1 MSTTT
6 AHSMQTRS
14 NPLSVVLALL
24 CVAFGFSASAVD
36 RIVASVVVTNQPL
49 AGDTLTVNG
58 SVTKTWATN
67 NSPTT
72 VAIGTNLLSST
83 TNLFLHFGAYPVS
96 GVTPRLSTS
105 NEVQLLGLPGGA
117 LSATQT
123 TNWSYIVTST
133 NSITASRV
141 VRVPM
146 AADATAVR
154 TNMASQLAADLEAYS
169 PTAFSTGTTLLG
181 NYVDKSTAQ
190 VLTGAKTLLSVTT
203 SNLVNVGSAISSQ
216 GTATD
221 SEQFGTGAS
230 ATNDTALAVGA
241 AALAGGSASMAIG
254 NSATATTGDANVA
267 IGNYASATRDDAL
280 AVGTAASAS
289 GVSAVAI
296 GNSSSASATNSV
308 AVGQASSAGGTGST
322 AIGAGSEAAKDGTA
336 IGVGSVATGAGSIAI
351 GSSASAAN
359 NDSVAIGD
367 GVSTSADSTIEIG
380 DSGHTVY
387 IRGLHVASVITNG
400 TYHGTI
406 GALTGGTI
414 ASSTLTSPTANG
426 GTLSNTTAN
435 GTTDVSGIRFP
446 RNSHAT
452 LANGVNSGVVFT
464 NTFNKIGSGPTAA
477 FTIAGI
483 AGGSN
488 GRYLIIYNAT
498 GQSMTLANESG
509 LDATATNR
517 ITTQTGSDV
526 TCSGSSSVVLIYDSA
541 SSRWVQVTD
550 AATIGTWYLQR
561 SNHLGT
567 QAHTTITGLGGLA
580 VVNDPVSDG
589 KVYGRSLGNWAEAFG
604 AAAGTNS
611 PITGDLLIKKSL
623 PTVFF
628 SDDATST
635 GGGIVFGSGGFVIG
649 PANYGNPDYV
659 GTPWVEISTNGAVEI
674 PDDFISGGDGSF
686 TGSVSGTEHFGDRFT
701 LSTASNTNAPA
712 SGKAALFLRQ
722 VGGKGQLVV
731 RFPTGAD
738 QVIANEP

>member
-1 MSTTT
+1 
-6 AHSMQTRS
+6 MQTRS
-14 NPLSVVLALL
+14 NQLSVVLALL

-67 NSPTT
+67 NGPTT

-96 GVTPRLSTS
+96 GVTPRLASS
-105 NEVQLLGLPGGA
+105 NEIQLLGLPGDA

-154 TNMASQLAADLEAYS
+154 TNTASQLAADLEAYS

-203 SNLVNVGSAISSQ
+203 SNLVNVGSAISSH

-296 GNSSSASATNSV
+296 GNSSSASGTNSV

-336 IGVGSVATGAGSIAI
+336 LGVGSVATGAGSIAI

-359 NDSVAIGD
+359 NDAVAIGD
-367 GVSTSADSTIEIG
+367 GVSTSADSTIVLG

-406 GALTGGTI
+406 GTLTGGTI

-435 GTTDVSGIRFP
+435 GTTDVSGLRLP
-446 RNSHAT
+446 KNDHTT
-452 LANGVNSGVVFT
+452 LANGSNSGVVFT
-464 NTFNKIGSGPTAA
+464 NTFSKIIAGPTGA

-483 AGGSN
+483 AGGAN
-488 GRYLIIYNAT
+488 GRQLILYNAT
-498 GQSMTLANESG
+498 GQNMTLAHESG
-509 LDATATNR
+509 TEATAGNR
-517 ITTQTGSDV
+517 IITMTGSDV
-526 TCSGSSSVVLIYDSA
+526 ATTGNGSAVLLYD
-541 SSRWVQVTD
+541 
-550 AATIGTWYLQR
+550 
-561 SNHLGT
+561 
-567 QAHTTITGLGGLA
+567 
-580 VVNDPVSDG
+580 
-589 KVYGRSLGNWAEAFG
+589 
-604 AAAGTNS
+604 
-611 PITGDLLIKKSL
+611 
-623 PTVFF
+623 
-628 SDDATST
+628 
-635 GGGIVFGSGGFVIG
+635 
-649 PANYGNPDYV
+649 
-659 GTPWVEISTNGAVEI
+659 
-674 PDDFISGGDGSF
+674 
-686 TGSVSGTEHFGDRFT
+686 
-701 LSTASNTNAPA
+701 STASRWILIA
-712 SGKAALFLRQ
+712 S
-722 VGGKGQLVV
+722 
-731 RFPTGAD
+731 
-738 QVIANEP
+738 EP